1 MKSTPAHKAFSRRLA
16 FTLIELLV
24 VIAIIAI
31 LAAMLLPAL
40 ARAKLKATQA
50 SCLNNERQLALS
62 FNMYVTDNSDRLL
75 QVSPP
80 ANFKNAGGYW
90 CLDSAAPTSWG
101 PSIITAQAD
110 VQGCMKTNSLLA
122 PYIGNSDANHCPG
135 DVRYKNPIGTANVSW
150 AWDSYAVTDNVCS
163 NNNGTFYVKLTQIK
177 RVADCMIF
185 VEQADSRGY
194 NAGAFDADAP
204 GVTRTSFPY
213 EDIFATYHGNVGTF
227 AFADGHAESHKW
239 LDKDVVAVGKL
250 ANMPNTLCY
259 AYRAGDNALG
269 VTPAFF
275 GTADVA
281 WLIQHWP
288 CPPSATS
295 PGNP

>member
-1 MKSTPAHKAFSRRLA
+1 MSRTPTRNSIRSIRRG

-50 SCLNNERQLALS
+50 NCLNNERQLAIA
-62 FNMYVTDNSDRLL
+62 FTMYVSDNTDHLL
-75 QVSPP
+75 NLTLPP
-80 ANFKNAGGYW
+80 GGFKNAGGYW
-90 CLDSAAPTSWG
+90 ALDNGAPGSWG
-101 PSIITAQAD
+101 NNEATALLD
-110 VQGCMKTNSLLA
+110 VRGCMKTNSLLA
-122 PYIGNSDANHCPG
+122 PYIGNSEANHCPG
-135 DVRYKNPIGTANVSW
+135 DVRFKNPVGSGNTTSW
-150 AWDSYAVTDNVCS
+150 AWDSYAVTDNVYK
-163 NNNGTFYVKLTQIK
+163 NNNSTYYTKMTDIK

-185 VEQADSRGY
+185 CEQADSRGY
-194 NAGAFDADAP
+194 NAGAFDVESP

-227 AFADGHAESHKW
+227 AFADSHAESHKW

-259 AYRAGDNALG
+259 AYGSRNVLG
-269 VTPAFF
+269 RTPASF
-275 GTADVA
+275 GTPDAG
-281 WLIQHWP
+281 WLIQHWS
-288 CPPSATS
+288 C